1 MRFPVA
7 SASLSSSPRK
17 NDCAIF
23 KKDGSAFIAGVKRI
37 GNVPCLLRARCSL
50 AFSKGRDSRT
60 IPGGGAPQE
69 DFAQKNIIEE
79 NVMKPKGL
87 ALFALAALLA
97 APAAAFAQAPTAPNP
112 PLSPRQEPARSI
124 PVPYADIS
132 PGMQAFIA
140 KPLNPDWNDQWQT
153 GAEARAYAN
162 KQAAGVLPAIPGM
175 LSRLHVTMT
184 SATMGGVH
192 VYVLTPD
199 TIPPQNKDKVLI
211 HVHGG
216 CYVLFPGE
224 SGTTEGIMM
233 AGFGHY
239 KVISVDYRMP
249 PEAYFP
255 AALDDAVTVY
265 KEVLKTTPAKNVA
278 FFGTSAGGALTLEMV
293 LRARQDGLPVP
304 GAIAPATPMSDVTK
318 TGDSFY
324 TNEKVDNVLVSRD
337 GFCQAATIVYAQG
350 HDLGDPLLSP
360 VYGDMHGFPP
370 AILTTG
376 TRDLLL
382 SNTVRVH
389 RKLLRSGVEAVL
401 EVFEGESH
409 AQYQF
414 DDTLPETKE
423 AFTEIGD
430 FFGQHLGH

>member
-1 MRFPVA
+1 MIALSWPKQSGRFSNPRVITLKA
-7 SASLSSSPRK
+7 EYHTGDFHKGWACAHGLGASPRYRVSS
-17 NDCAIF
+17 I
-23 KKDGSAFIAGVKRI
+23 
-37 GNVPCLLRARCSL
+37 
-50 AFSKGRDSRT
+50 T
-60 IPGGGAPQE
+60 
-69 DFAQKNIIEE
+69 IIEE

-87 ALFALAALLA
+87 TAFAVAVLAV
-97 APAAAFAQAPTAPNP
+97 APIAAFAQGSTAPNP
-112 PLSPRQEPARSI
+112 PLTPRQEPAKSI

-132 PGMQAFIA
+132 PQMQAFIA
-140 KPLNPDWNDQWQT
+140 KPLNPDWNDQWKT

-162 KQAAGVLPAIPGM
+162 KQAAGVVPAIPGM

-199 TIPPQNKDKVLI
+199 TIPPENKDKVLI

-233 AGFGHY
+233 AGFAHY

-255 AALDDAVTVY
+255 VALDDAVTVY
-265 KEVLKTTPAKNVA
+265 KTVLKTTPPKDVA

-293 LRARQDGLPVP
+293 LRARQDGLPLP
-304 GAIAPATPMSDVTK
+304 GAIAPGTPMSDVTK

-324 TNEKVDNVLVSRD
+324 TNEKVDNVLVSRS
-337 GFCQAATIVYAQG
+337 GFCHAATLVYAQG
-350 HDLGDPLLSP
+350 HDLADPLLSP
-360 VYGDMHGFPP
+360 VYGDMRGFPP

-389 RKLLRSGVEAVL
+389 RKLLRSGVPAIL

-414 DDTLPETKE
+414 DDTVPETKE
-423 AFTEIGD
+423 AFTEIGA
-430 FFGQHLGH
+430 FFGQYLGH